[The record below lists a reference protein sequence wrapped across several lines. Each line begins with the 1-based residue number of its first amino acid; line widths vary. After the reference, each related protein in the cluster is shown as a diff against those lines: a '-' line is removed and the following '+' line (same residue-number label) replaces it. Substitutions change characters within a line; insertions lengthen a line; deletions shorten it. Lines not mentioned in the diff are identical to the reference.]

1 MAKCSEIKS
10 KLLKIVSDLEEYDNN
25 REMRI
30 SAYDNMGGYI
40 CIDLLDEIEIKEG
53 MDGILYMTIG

>member
-10 KLLKIVSDLEEYDNN
+10 KLMKIVSELETYDNN
-25 REMRI
+25 RELRI

-40 CIDLLDEIEIKEG
+40 CIDLLDEIEIKES
-53 MDGILYMTIG
+53 MDGMLYLTIG